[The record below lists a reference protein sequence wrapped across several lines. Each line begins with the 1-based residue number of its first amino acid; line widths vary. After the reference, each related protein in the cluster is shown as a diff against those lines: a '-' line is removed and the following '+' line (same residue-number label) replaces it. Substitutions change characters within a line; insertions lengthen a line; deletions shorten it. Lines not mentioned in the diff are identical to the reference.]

1 MKKRAREAPHGVGVK
16 PGAKNGQIRLNR
28 RRRLHWQ
35 CRAEGADPA
44 ARFGVGE
51 NGARLCASL
60 FHASVI
66 SRLHW
71 FVRGEREMAKE
82 GDREKKKERE
92 RGKRRE
98 IVGRGREGERERSND
113 YEFYFFVYGANR
125 RLV

>member
-28 RRRLHWQ
+28 RRRLHRQ

-66 SRLHW
+66 SLLHW
-71 FVRGEREMAKE
+71 FVRGERET
-82 GDREKKKERE
+82 
-92 RGKRRE
+92 
-98 IVGRGREGERERSND
+98 
-113 YEFYFFVYGANR
+113 
-125 RLV
+125 